1 MRIILLLSILIT
13 SGPLCAET
21 PSTATGCP
29 DLTELISPIGIA
41 PNPQNGYGSGNNQLA
56 QPDDVELLKDGS
68 LLVSDANN
76 NRLQLYAADGRHLRT
91 FSADDLHLQG
101 EITPTGIAQDAEGFI
116 YVSCEGAGA
125 IVRLKPDLSYDQT
138 IGRPCEI
145 THLEYHWPENEACL
159 IKPQGIAVS
168 AGGDVLVIDMDK
180 SFRLGFEGGIRRF
193 GLKRFNK
200 TVDGGK
206 VAYIYDREFA
216 RTQEMTRVMR
226 KSEGM
231 AVSDSRGVL
240 FVAEEKP
247 LASEYG
253 NENKYRYVSAF
264 DLETGIYLDKLYGVN
279 LDSDK
284 IVSGVFENSVE
295 GVAVYGKYLFAVSE
309 KAGSVYIFDIDTGAP
324 KGYFGSRAPYY
335 CDDHSDC
342 VIEGINYNEQS
353 IIAGSALPHLK
364 NSWENSELASPDGI
378 SVVVLPNGEKRL
390 AVVDQ
395 WNMRIVIYDL
405 GALIEIIEDK
415 G

>member
-1 MRIILLLSILIT
+1 MRLVLLLSILIT
-13 SGPLCAET
+13 PVSLCAEN
-21 PSTATGCP
+21 PSITTECP

-41 PNPQNGYGSGNNQLA
+41 PTPQNGYGPGKNQLA

-76 NRLQLYAADGRHLRT
+76 NRLQLYAANGTHLRT
-91 FSADDLHLQG
+91 INADDLHLQG
-101 EITPTGIAQDAEGFI
+101 EITPTGLAQDAEGFI
-116 YVSCEGAGA
+116 YVSCEGAGV
-125 IVRLKPDLSYDQT
+125 IVRLKPDLSYDQA
-138 IGRPCEI
+138 IGQPCEI
-145 THLEYHWPENEACL
+145 THLEYYWPENETCL

-180 SFRLGFEGGIRRF
+180 SFRLGFEGEIRRF
-193 GLKRFNK
+193 GLKRFKK

-206 VAYIYDREFA
+206 VEYIYDREFA
-216 RTQEMTRVMR
+216 RSQEITKVMR

-231 AVSDSRGVL
+231 AVSESGSVL

-253 NENKYRYVSAF
+253 NKNKFRYISAF
-264 DLETGIYLDKLYGVN
+264 DLETGIYLNKLYGVDLN
-279 LDSDK
+279 SDT

-295 GVAVYGKYLFAVSE
+295 GVAVYGKYLFAVGE
-309 KAGSVYIFDIDTGAP
+309 KAGRVYIFDIDTGAP
-324 KGYFGSRAPYY
+324 KGYFGTRAPYY

-353 IIAGSALPHLK
+353 IIAGSALPHIK

-378 SVVVLPNGEKRL
+378 DVVVLSNGEKRL

-405 GALIEIIEDK
+405 GALIEILED
-415 G
+415 